1 MRGLSR
7 GTFWVTVCI
16 TDAAGRP
23 FCRWILKVRRS
34 SCKNTDRPYL
44 STISGYRM
52 CKLTFLLSR
61 NSSERQADARSI
73 YENNDNKTLEENV
86 ESLAVGLSSA
96 KRIPICVAVVGIIS
110 SSHCAMSNMDIQ
122 LNLVCFYQ
130 I

>member
-7 GTFWVTVCI
+7 GTIRVTVCI

-44 STISGYRM
+44 STISGYGM

-61 NSSERQADARSI
+61 NSSERREKYM
-73 YENNDNKTLEENV
+73 YENIENKTLEENV

-110 SSHCAMSNMDIQ
+110 SSRCATSNMDIQ